1 MSTPTNPP
9 LNRFYDEL
17 ATWWPL
23 FSAPAD
29 YAEEAAFYL
38 SQLHGASSR
47 RIRTLLEMG
56 SGGGNNAL
64 HMKPGLEVTLV
75 EPAVGM
81 LEVSRQL
88 NPDCEHLLGD
98 MRTLRLERTFD
109 AVFIQDAICY
119 MTTEADLRRAIETA
133 YLHCAPGGAA
143 LFAPDFTSETFRGGS
158 DIGGEDGPNGRGFR
172 YLEWMNDPDPTDTT
186 YVVDYAF
193 MLREADRVEVVHDR
207 HIEGL
212 FPHALWLRL
221 IEEAGFEA
229 SAVPFVHSEINDIGL
244 VVFIGKR
251 PS

>member
-9 LNRFYDEL
+9 HNRFYDEL

-38 SQLHGASSR
+38 SQVHHASSR
-47 RIRTLLEMG
+47 RIRTLLEIG

-75 EPAVGM
+75 EPAEGM

-88 NPDCEHLLGD
+88 NPDCEHILGD
-98 MRTLRLERTFD
+98 MRTLRLGRSFD

-133 YLHCAPGGAA
+133 FLHCAPDGVA
-143 LFAPDFTSETFRGGS
+143 LFAPDFTKETFRGGS
-158 DIGGEDGPNGRGFR
+158 DMGGEDGSDGRGFR

-193 MLREADRVEVVHDR
+193 MLREGDHVEVVHDR

-221 IEEAGFEA
+221 IEESGFEA
-229 SAVPFVHSEINDIGL
+229 SAVPFEHSEVDDIDL

-251 PS
+251 PA